1 MENYI
6 FINGRRI
13 DLTDDQTA
21 QIQASFHE
29 PTTGMKSQEVM
40 LSQVAVGDTVKI
52 GGHEMVTLEHKEGTT
67 ALIRKELL
75 SKAQRFGDNN
85 NYDGSDVDDMCNEFA
100 GEIGA
105 AVGEENV
112 IAHTVDLTSDDG
124 LKDYGE
130 IQRRASLL
138 TADRYRKYVEVLDK
152 HKIDGWWWLA
162 TPYSTKRHENDSWI
176 KCVAPSGYIGN
187 GLCHRDVGGVRPFC
201 ILKSTIFVS
210 D

>member
-1 MENYI
+1 MKNYI
-6 FINGRRI
+6 FINGQRI

-21 QIQASFHE
+21 RIKASFQE
-29 PTTGMKSQEVM
+29 PAAGEDRQGVV

-52 GGHEMVTLEHKEGTT
+52 GDHKMVVLEHKEGTT

-75 SKAQRFGDNN
+75 SDDQRFGDNN
-85 NYDGSDVDDMCNEFA
+85 NYDGSDVDDMCNKFA
-100 GEIGA
+100 GEIGV

-112 IAHTVDLTSDDG
+112 VAHTVDLTSDDG

-152 HKIDGWWWLA
+152 HKIDTWWWLA
-162 TPYSTKRHENDSWI
+162 TPYSTKRHEGNSWA
-176 KCVAPSGYIGN
+176 KCVAPSGRISHVRCGCDN
-187 GLCHRDVGGVRPFC
+187 GVRPFC

>member
-6 FINGRRI
+6 VINGQKTE
-13 DLTDDQTA
+13 LTDKMLEA
-21 QIQASFHE
+21 
-29 PTTGMKSQEVM
+29 MKPFMPAKEM
-40 LSQVAVGDTVKI
+40 KLADVAVGDTVKI
-52 GGHEMVTLEHKEGTT
+52 GGHKMVVLEHEAGTT

-75 SKAQRFGDNN
+75 YDDQRFGDSN

-112 IAHTVDLTSDDG
+112 VAHTVDLTSDDG

-152 HKIDGWWWLA
+152 HKIDAWWWLA

-176 KCVAPSGYIGN
+176 KCVAPSGIIGGDYFN
-187 GLCHRDVGGVRPFC
+187 FDFGVRPFC